1 MREFIVTNPNLS
13 VGKPGDIVTAEQ
25 LKMSD
30 DKLDEFVAAGHAVEV
45 GEIADPITWAD
56 NLSYLSIEEEEPE
69 DDLKPITIVGTVDE
83 DYEDFWDD
91 EDD

>member
-25 LKMSD
+25 LNMSD

-45 GEIADPITWAD
+45 GEIANPITWAD
-56 NLSYLSIEEEEPE
+56 NLSIEEEEPE
-69 DDLKPITIVGTVDE
+69 DDLKPITIFGTVDE